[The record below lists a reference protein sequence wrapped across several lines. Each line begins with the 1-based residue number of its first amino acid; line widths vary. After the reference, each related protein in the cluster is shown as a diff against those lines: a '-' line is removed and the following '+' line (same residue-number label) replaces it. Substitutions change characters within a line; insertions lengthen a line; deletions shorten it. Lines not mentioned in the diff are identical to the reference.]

1 MSPPA
6 SAIMS
11 VLSSPAAAGGRD
23 AIDAAVAQDLGA
35 WFQVERLERRGPLS
49 CLYLGRELDGGRPI
63 ALKVISRAGA
73 PQQASEALATAMAG
87 SVALDHPHIIPVYQY
102 GKTRRLFWCSMQR
115 IEGRSLEDM
124 LRGAGPLGL
133 TTCLRLVA
141 QLAAALD
148 HAHGHG
154 VKHGNVKPA
163 NVMVALDGV
172 ALLGDFA
179 VARALQMGTW
189 PPAPHSRLVRYL
201 APEEAHGGQPGPAAD
216 QHALAALTLQC
227 LEAGAPADTS
237 PLVPDT
243 VRHAVARAMSQDP
256 RQRFA
261 TLLE

>member
-73 PQQASEALATAMAG
+73 PQQASEAFATAMAG

-102 GKTRRLFWCSMQR
+102 GKPRRLFWCSMQR
-115 IEGRSLEDM
+115 IEGRSLKDM

-133 TTCLRLVA
+133 TTCLRLVL
-141 QLAAALD
+141 QLA
-148 HAHGHG
+148 
-154 VKHGNVKPA
+154 
-163 NVMVALDGV
+163 
-172 ALLGDFA
+172 
-179 VARALQMGTW
+179 
-189 PPAPHSRLVRYL
+189 
-201 APEEAHGGQPGPAAD
+201 
-216 QHALAALTLQC
+216 
-227 LEAGAPADTS
+227 S
-237 PLVPDT
+237 PLVPDS
-243 VRHAVARAMSQDP
+243 VRHAIARAMSQDP
-256 RQRFA
+256 LQRFA
-261 TLLE
+261 TVLDFAAVLERAAPAVSSPPPTPSPERLAAPAAKPAVLLWDDAYEPPPVPDGRLVRRV